1 MAQPNV
7 LHSSLEFLHFG
18 DPLIFIVYRSH
29 LSYQDKLINF
39 QAKINK
45 QKYSFQK
52 ANIELFSTF
61 EYIQTYSLHSKK
73 VALRIIQIFNNSIQL
88 NFLQLTPWIYGLFT
102 SLRNQMYYIVVW
114 NRDRSQN
121 Y

>member
-1 MAQPNV
+1 MAKPNV

-18 DPLIFIVYRSH
+18 EPLIFIVYRPHS
-29 LSYQDKLINF
+29 SFQDKLIYF
-39 QAKINK
+39 QAKINI

-73 VALRIIQIFNNSIQL
+73 VALRIIQILNYSIIQ
-88 NFLQLTPWIYGLFT
+88 Y
-102 SLRNQMYYIVVW
+102 S
-114 NRDRSQN
+114 
-121 Y
+121 